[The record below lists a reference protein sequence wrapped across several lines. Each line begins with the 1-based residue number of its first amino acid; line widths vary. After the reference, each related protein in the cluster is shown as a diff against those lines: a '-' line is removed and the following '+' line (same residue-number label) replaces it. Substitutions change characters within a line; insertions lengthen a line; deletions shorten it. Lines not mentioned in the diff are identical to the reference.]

1 MARWR
6 RACATRSARRPVVE
20 VAPSMSEVLPLD
32 LTRLNSAYALGPLS
46 PSRLVEALLPRL
58 AASDGDAVWI
68 ARAPTDQLRA
78 RAAALEAM
86 PPAERGPLWGVPFAT
101 KDNIDVAGLPT
112 TAACPAFAYTPQRSA
127 TVIDR
132 LVAAGAILVGKT
144 NLDQFATGLVGVRSP
159 YGVARNPFDAA
170 FIPGGSSSGSG
181 VAVSAGLVSFAL
193 GTDTAGSGRVPAAF
207 TNIVGL
213 KPTKGLIPT
222 KGVVPACRSLDC
234 VSVFAL
240 TAGDAAAVLEVAGGF
255 DPADPFSRAAD
266 QRPGSTFA
274 GLKVGILKAEQREFF
289 GDAAAS
295 AIHDAA
301 LQRAQALGA
310 ELLEVDLAPFLV
322 AAELL
327 YAGPWVAE
335 RTAAVAEF
343 LAARPDAFWPA
354 TKAVIETGR
363 RFSAVDA
370 FTGQYRL
377 AELARAAA
385 TAWDR
390 VDVLLLPTTPT
401 IYRVDE
407 LAAEPIL
414 LNSRLGTYTNFVNLL
429 DLCAL
434 ALPAGFRPDGMPL
447 GVTLMAPAWH
457 DRMLAGLGQTWQRS
471 TGLKLGATGT
481 ALPDEPDLAVAG
493 QQEVELAVVGA
504 HLSGGPLNHEL
515 VSAAGRLLRT
525 TRTANSYRLY
535 VLAGTQ
541 PPKPGMVRRPGEA
554 GDGIEVEVWALP
566 VDAFGALVARV
577 PAPLAIGT
585 VDLAD
590 GSRVKGFLCE
600 DHAVD
605 AAGDITAHGGWR
617 AYLTAQS
624 TRG

>member
-1 MARWR
+1 
-6 RACATRSARRPVVE
+6 
-20 VAPSMSEVLPLD
+20 MSDILPLD
-32 LTRLNSAYALGPLS
+32 LTRLKAAYATGVLS
-46 PSRLVEALLPRL
+46 PSRLVDALLPRL
-58 AASDGDAVWI
+58 VASDGDAVWI
-68 ARAPTDQLRA
+68 ARLPADTLRA
-78 RAAALEAM
+78 RAATLETM
-86 PPAERGPLWGVPFAT
+86 PPAERGPLWGVPFAA

-112 TAACPAFAYTPQRSA
+112 TAACPAFAYTPKRSA

-159 YGVARNPFDAA
+159 YGVPRNPFDAA

-213 KPTKGLIPT
+213 KPTKGMIPT
-222 KGVVPACRSLDC
+222 RGVVPACRSLDC
-234 VSVFAL
+234 VSIFAL
-240 TAGDAAAVLEVAGGF
+240 TAADAASVLEVAGGF
-255 DPADPFSRAAD
+255 DPADPFSRAEV
-266 QRPGSTFA
+266 QRPGRGFA
-274 GLKVGILKAEQREFF
+274 GLRIGILKADQREFF
-289 GDAAAS
+289 GDQAAS
-295 AIHDAA
+295 DIYNAA
-301 LQRAQALGA
+301 LERASALGA
-310 ELLEVDLAPFLV
+310 ELIEVDLAPFLV

-335 RTAAVAEF
+335 RTAAVGEF
-343 LAARPDAFWPA
+343 LAARPDAFWP
-354 TKAVIETGR
+354 TTRAVIETGR

-385 TAWDR
+385 TVWGK

-434 ALPAGFRPDGMPL
+434 ALPGGFRPDGMPL
-447 GVTLMAPAWH
+447 GITLMAPAWH
-457 DRMLAGLGQTWQRS
+457 DHMLAGLGQAWQRA
-471 TGLKLGATGT
+471 TGLALGASGAT
-481 ALPDEPDLAVAG
+481 LPDEPDVGLPG
-493 QQEVELAVVGA
+493 SHEVELAVVGA

-515 VSAAGRLLRT
+515 LSADARLLRT
-525 TRTANSYRLY
+525 TRTANCYRLY
-535 VLAGTQ
+535 ALAGTQ
-541 PPKPGMVRRPGEA
+541 PPKPGMVRGPGEA

-566 VDAFGALVARV
+566 VPAFGALVARI
-577 PAPLAIGT
+577 PPPLAIGT
-585 VDLAD
+585 VELAD

-600 DHAVD
+600 DHAID

-617 AYLTAQS
+617 AYLGSVAATTRDRTA
-624 TRG
+624 